1 MKDPNWSHPGKYT
14 SYPRRSIPVTTTST
28 DPSSWSSY
36 RSRWRA
42 VIKRT
47 LAYCDVTRL
56 FADSVAHH
64 YPSLVFRSR
73 WPRSDALNVRFPAMR
88 NPA

>member
-1 MKDPNWSHPGKYT
+1 VLASEL
-14 SYPRRSIPVTTTST
+14 
-28 DPSSWSSY
+28 
-36 RSRWRA
+36 RA
-42 VIKRT
+42 VSTGQRRFSADRK
-47 LAYCDVTRL
+47 LAVVAETMQPGMSIN
-56 FADSVAHH
+56 SVAHH